1 MRKFDFTAPDGSEHT
16 MTATFAASMEIAEK
30 VADPLYIARE
40 AAVEAAIGP
49 GYQPKF
55 RFTVQNVVT
64 TIHIGIKAGG
74 GNLSIKQVQE
84 LVFEMGLRES
94 MELASRYVAMIITPK
109 SERVQDAADDAPKEA
124 APGE

>member
-1 MRKFDFTAPDGSEHT
+1 MRKFDFTAPDGTEHT
-16 MTATFAASMEIAEK
+16 LAGTFDASVEIADK
-30 VADPLYIARE
+30 IADPLFIARE

-55 RFTVQNVVT
+55 RFTVQNVVLA
-64 TIHIGIKAGG
+64 IHIGIKAGG
-74 GNLSIKQVQE
+74 GKLTIKEVQSM
-84 LVFEMGLRES
+84 VFDMGLRES

-109 SERVQDAADDAPKEA
+109 SELVQEAAEDAPKDA